1 MVGLSRSGGKADK
14 VEEGCDAGHY
24 NIATV
29 SMSSTLDLLI
39 EIERRWAGDDVR
51 VR

>member
-14 VEEGCDAGHY
+14 VEEGCDADHY

-29 SMSSTLDLLI
+29 SMSSTVDLLI
-39 EIERRWAGDDVR
+39 LRAAAVGGRLP
-51 VR
+51 